1 MSRDWRLYWEDILTA
16 CRKIGRFVSGMDKDA
31 FLRDERTYDAVLRNL
46 EVIGEAAKRLPEDI
60 RRAVPMIEWR
70 KIAGLR
76 DIIAHGYF
84 GVDHDILW
92 NVVADKVPE
101 LLREMESAGPIVA
114 PDESD

>member
-1 MSRDWRLYWEDILTA
+1 M
-16 CRKIGRFVSGMDKDA
+16 V
-31 FLRDERTYDAVLRNL
+31 
-46 EVIGEAAKRLPEDI
+46 
-60 RRAVPMIEWR
+60 EWR
-70 KIAGLR
+70 KISGLR

-101 LLREMESAGPIVA
+101 LVREMESAGPIVA

>member
-1 MSRDWRLYWEDILTA
+1 
-16 CRKIGRFVSGMDKDA
+16 
-31 FLRDERTYDAVLRNL
+31 VLRNL
-46 EVIGEAAKRLPEDI
+46 EVIGETAKRLPEDI
-60 RRAVPMIEWR
+60 RRGVPTIEWR

-92 NVVADKVPE
+92 NVVAEKVPE

>member
-1 MSRDWRLYWEDILTA
+1 
-16 CRKIGRFVSGMDKDA
+16 
-31 FLRDERTYDAVLRNL
+31 VLRNL
-46 EVIGEAAKRLPEDI
+46 EVIGETAKRLPEDI
-60 RRAVPMIEWR
+60 RHGVPTIEWR

-92 NVVADKVPE
+92 NVVAEKVPE